1 MISRNFSYT
10 FLFLLF
16 SQVLFSQI
24 LFEQERVLFNDE
36 IHGSGSVNVV
46 FSADLDGDSDI
57 DILVGTN
64 DKLYWYENNGSGD
77 FSIALTH
84 DIDHYISG
92 EGAIDSVYAKDL
104 DNDNDLDIIVAR
116 EFADDVL
123 WYENDG
129 SGNFGSANL
138 ISGLVNGPISV
149 ISFDVDLDSFNDIVV
164 GLSHDQSVI
173 WYKNNGDGTFQNQTL
188 ISSSS
193 DDTAE
198 ILGSDLDGDGIID
211 VLIGLKYGALK
222 WKKNNGNGTF
232 GPDIIIDSQMN
243 GGTTFDASDIDNDGD
258 IDIVSE
264 NNSPTSTI
272 GFYLNDGNGGFSSV
286 NPIDNPS
293 DNLSD
298 MVVNDFDNDGL
309 PDILL
314 VSTSNENIKL
324 YKNLGD
330 TNNDNIVEFDIPAF
344 LIQNTFIVPSIA
356 ASDFNSNG
364 FIDFVTAS
372 ASTVELHNNIG
383 AANFTIT
390 TIGFTTGGASVI
402 ELTDVD
408 LDGDID
414 ILLSTFRRITLLKND
429 GNGNYG
435 NPISVFSDQDAM
447 DVKPELKTGDFN
459 GDGKVDFATS
469 LGDGLKTFLNDGNGN
484 FNLSQSIFNG
494 RIWSILVDDFTGN
507 GHEDIIINE
516 NLTGSNNLI
525 TLFENDGSG
534 NFGPGQLIS
543 DLTSPYYILSGD
555 LDNDGDIDILTDDI
569 GWYEN
574 DGNGS
579 FLPFQFIA
587 GGGDIDKSLLTDV
600 DNDGFLDIVS
610 QSPTI
615 EVLVWLH
622 NEGGGVFASSF
633 NLIDSVNNITGIG
646 AGDIDNDGD
655 QDIIVGASVNPGGVE
670 SSNSYYLNNG
680 DGTFGQRI
688 LMDVIFGTANERFFA
703 LSDINN
709 DAKNDIISSYI
720 LPGRISLFLNISTT
734 TFIPDNNFEQ
744 GLIDLGLDDT
754 LDNFVLTDNINSI
767 LSIDLSNLSIE
778 NTTGIEAFIS
788 LENLDFSQN
797 NISNINL
804 NNNSNLITV
813 NLSNNSINSLNF
825 SNLNFLQNVNVNNN
839 DLTFL
844 NVANGNNI
852 ILTQFDSQNNGS
864 LDCISVDDD
873 VAATNGTGS
882 YSAWLFDASV
892 SFSLDCSICVSTD
905 VFAITQDISVALDAS
920 GNATISPLEVNNG
933 SEDSCGNTPIL
944 SLNQDTFNCS
954 NLGENT
960 VILTAT
966 DGNGNTDTA
975 TAIVTIEDTM
985 NPTVLGQNIT
995 IDLEGNLS
1003 IIITPQ
1009 DVDNGTSDNC
1019 DFSLSIDQDTFN
1031 ETGIYNINLTATDD
1045 SGNSNN
1051 TLVEVEV
1058 IDSSLSINSFNK
1070 KSFVLYPNPTNKL
1083 IHIYNPSMLEIEAI
1097 RIYNLSGLKVMEYFG
1112 STIMMDVSQLA
1123 SGIYFLSMNTNNQI
1137 ITHSFVKN

>member
-1 MISRNFSYT
+1 MIYRKFIYT
-10 FLFLLF
+10 IIFLFF

-24 LFEQERVLFNDE
+24 LFDQERVLFDDE
-36 IHGSGSVNVV
+36 IHGPGSVNVL
-46 FSADLDGDSDI
+46 FSADLDGDNDT

-64 DKLYWYENNGSGD
+64 DKLYWYENNGNGD
-77 FSIALTH
+77 FSVALTH
-84 DIDHYISG
+84 DIDHYVSG

-129 SGNFGSANL
+129 AGNFGTANL
-138 ISGLVNGPISV
+138 ISDIINGPISV

-173 WYKNNGDGTFQNQTL
+173 WYKNNGDGTFQNQNL

-198 ILGSDLDGDGIID
+198 ISGSDLDGDGVLDI
-211 VLIGLKYGALK
+211 LIGLEYGALK
-222 WKKNNGNGTF
+222 WKKNNGDGTF
-232 GPDIIIDSQMN
+232 GSDMIISQMDE
-243 GGTTFDASDIDNDGD
+243 GTAFYASDIDNDGD

-264 NNSPTSTI
+264 GSSPTNSI
-272 GFYLNDGNGGFSSV
+272 GFYLNDGNGNFGLV
-286 NPIDNPS
+286 NPVDTPIDDSS
-293 DNLSD
+293 DIA
-298 MVVNDFDNDGL
+298 VNDFDNDGL

-314 VSTSNENIKL
+314 ISVSNENIKF

-330 TNNDNIVEFDIPAF
+330 TNNDGIVEFDTPSV
-344 LIQNTFIVPSIA
+344 LLQDTFVLPSITV
-356 ASDFNSNG
+356 SDFNGNG

-372 ASTVELHNNIG
+372 ASTVELHTNMG

-390 TIGFTTGGASVI
+390 TIGFTTGGASEI
-402 ELTDVD
+402 ELKDID
-408 LDGDID
+408 LDGDKD

-435 NPISVFSDQDAM
+435 NPITIFSDQDAM

-469 LGDGLKTFLNDGNGN
+469 LGDGLKTFFNDGNGN
-484 FNLSQSIFNG
+484 FDLNQSIFNG
-494 RIWSILVDDFTGN
+494 RIWDILVDDFTGN
-507 GHEDIIINE
+507 GHDDIIINE

-534 NFGPGQLIS
+534 SFGSGQLIS
-543 DLTSPYYILSGD
+543 DFTSPYYILSAD

-600 DNDGFLDIVS
+600 DNDGLLDIVS
-610 QSPTI
+610 QSSTV
-615 EVLVWLH
+615 EVLVWLR

-633 NLIDSVNNITGIG
+633 NLIDTVNSITGIG

-655 QDIIVGASVNPGGVE
+655 QDIIVGASVNPGGTE

-680 DGTFGQRI
+680 DGTFGQRV
-688 LMDVIFGTANERFFA
+688 LMDVVFGTANERFFA

-709 DAKNDIISSYI
+709 DAKNDIITSYI
-720 LPGRISLFLNISTT
+720 LPGKISLFLNTSTT
-734 TFIPDNNFEQ
+734 TYIPDNNFEQ

-754 LDNFVLTDNINSI
+754 LDNFVLTDNINTVIS
-767 LSIDLSNLSIE
+767 LDLSNLNID

-804 NNNSNLITV
+804 TNNSNLTTINV
-813 NLSNNSINSLNF
+813 SNNSITSLNF
-825 SNLNFLQNVNVNNN
+825 SGLNYLQSVTVNDN

-844 NVANGNNI
+844 NVANGNNL
-852 ILTQFDSQNNGS
+852 ILTQFDSQNNIS
-864 LDCISVDDD
+864 LDCISVDDNI
-873 VAATNGTGS
+873 AATNGTGS
-882 YSAWLFDASV
+882 YSTWLFDASV

-905 VFAITQDISVALDAS
+905 VFAITQDINVALNAS
-920 GNATISPLEVNNG
+920 GNATILPQEVNNG

-944 SLNQDTFNCS
+944 SLNQDTFNCN

-960 VILTAT
+960 VILTVT
-966 DGNGNTDTA
+966 DGNGNVDTA
-975 TAIVTIEDTM
+975 TAIVTIEDAM
-985 NPTVLGQNIT
+985 NPTVLGQNI
-995 IDLEGNLS
+995 IVDLEGNVS
-1003 IIITPQ
+1003 ITITPQ
-1009 DVDNGTSDNC
+1009 DVDNGSSDNC

-1031 ETGIYNINLTATDD
+1031 EVGIYNINLTATDD
-1045 SGNSNN
+1045 SGNFNS
-1051 TLVEVEV
+1051 TVVEVEV

-1070 KSFVLYPNPTNKL
+1070 KSIILYPNPTNNL
-1083 IHIYNPSMLEIEAI
+1083 IHIYSPFMLEIESI
-1097 RIYNLSGLKVMEYFG
+1097 QIYNLSGLKVMEYSE
-1112 STIMMDVSQLA
+1112 STIRMDVSQLS
-1123 SGIYFLSMNTNNQI
+1123 SGLYFLSMNTSRQTLI
-1137 ITHSFVKN
+1137 RSFIKI